1 MSIEL
6 EINKLA
12 SNIVEIPNK
21 ESYAVILGLNPSQ
34 GARSP
39 KLWNSA
45 FTNFLISSKMIA
57 IDVAPENFL
66 DLLTVLEKDP
76 TFSGGAIAAPHK
88 ETAASYIGNNLTKE
102 AKSIGAINCLF
113 RDVDGALCG
122 TNTDGEGSL
131 RSFENVFGKIEDKII
146 LILGAGGTGKAVSA
160 YFANAS
166 NDLKKVYIASRSKAA
181 LELSYNIGCNGINW
195 SSINDIL
202 PKVDI
207 LINCTSL
214 GSTTQLG
221 ESPIGPEDFKQL
233 QSHAIVYDV
242 IYDPNPTPFLKHAN
256 MLGFKTLN
264 GNDMNFEQAVI
275 GFHYAATKGKQD
287 LDIINIRNAMKMK

>member
-1 MSIEL
+1 MSIEI
-6 EINKLA
+6 EINKLS
-12 SNIVEIPNK
+12 SNNVEIPNT
-21 ESYAVILGLNPSQ
+21 EFYSVILGLNPSK

-45 FTNFLISSKMIA
+45 YSNFSISSKMIP
-57 IDVAPENFL
+57 IDVSPENFL
-66 DLLTVLEKDP
+66 DLLSVLDKDP

-88 ETAASYIGNNLTKE
+88 ETAASYIGKNLTKE

-113 RDVDGALCG
+113 RNTDGTLCG

-131 RSFENVFGKIEDKII
+131 KSFENVFGKTGDKLI

-160 YFANAS
+160 YFASAA
-166 NDLKKVYIASRSKAA
+166 NDLNKFFIASRSDAA
-181 LELSYNIGCNGINW
+181 LKLANDLGCIGINW

-214 GSTTQLG
+214 GSMIHPGKTPLGIEQL
-221 ESPIGPEDFKQL
+221 EKL
-233 QSHAIVYDV
+233 QSKAIVYDV
-242 IYDPNPTPFLKHAN
+242 IYDPNPTPLLKHADT
-256 MLGFKTLN
+256 LGIKILN
-264 GNDMNFEQAVI
+264 GNYMNFEQAVI
-275 GFHYAATKGKQD
+275 GFNYAATNGKQD
-287 LDIINIRNAMKMK
+287 LDIMHIRNAMK